1 MPAFPDNKSVYLFMR
16 WFTFMRK
23 RVKWPL
29 VSALKG
35 REGLLGRP
43 GGGGGLL
50 GHRGGLDEAA
60 VEGVLWVV
68 VGYWEQKTNRKAKRS
83 VRGFCTVLLEQQSV
97 LTQSHRGVAESVA
110 LSEWKNFLL
119 VLHVSLQRLRH
130 YGFFRANVDIL
141 MWLSSVFT
149 LRRLEKNTRSWRD
162 SGSERKKIKPCY
174 VRNSQS
180 KTKIVKLL

>member
-68 VGYWEQKTNRKAKRS
+68 VGYWEQKTNREAKRS

-97 LTQSHRGVAESVA
+97 LTQSHRGVAERVA
-110 LSEWKNFLL
+110 LSESVEKLFIGFTCELTKAPTLWVFQSECWYFNVALECLHIATVGEKHSQLKRFRKWEEENQT
-119 VLHVSLQRLRH
+119 VLR
-130 YGFFRANVDIL
+130 
-141 MWLSSVFT
+141 
-149 LRRLEKNTRSWRD
+149 EKFSIENQD
-162 SGSERKKIKPCY
+162 C
-174 VRNSQS
+174 
-180 KTKIVKLL
+180 